1 MPDRSG
7 PVVAP
12 PNSEINNNRITT
24 PIEICFDPS
33 VPVVGV
39 TEFAAV
45 TIAEPGTYGYLAS
58 ITFYAIIATGYS
70 ERSVHCSISGKAS
83 ETVRIFVESALASR
97 NLL

>member
-1 MPDRSG
+1 
-7 PVVAP
+7 VAVP
-12 PNSEINNNRITT
+12 PNFEIKNNRI
-24 PIEICFDPS
+24 PILFEICFDPS

-39 TEFAAV
+39 TEFVAV
-45 TIAEPGTYGYLAS
+45 MIAERGICGYLAS

-70 ERSVHCSISGKAS
+70 ERSVRCSISGKAS